1 MKIAAATIPD
11 PACAALVRLGSRVR
25 ALRVVRGW
33 TIAEMA
39 ERLFCSPTTW
49 RALEA
54 GKPGTSIGLLAHAL
68 WLLGEVD
75 SLDQTAPAPPL
86 MAARKRVRR
95 AAGQSTP
102 GRIAR
107 DELDF

>member
-1 MKIAAATIPD
+1 MKTTEPALPD
-11 PACAALVRLGSRVR
+11 PAQDALLRLGARVR
-25 ALRVVRGW
+25 ALRVGFGW

-68 WLLGEVD
+68 WLLGEVE
-75 SLDQTAPAPPL
+75 SLDQAAPAPTL

-95 AAGQSTP
+95 AAGQSAP